1 MNFFI
6 DTHVL
11 IWYLENNKRLNSK
24 HTKIIN
30 EPTNQPFVSS
40 VCLWEIAIKTSLG
53 KLGLSI
59 PFSELELFLVN
70 HNFTIQNFDFVYLSI
85 CRFVYLS
92 ILKTLPFHHSD
103 PFDRL
108 IISQSISKN
117 IPLMAYDDKL
127 ASHKKQGLQLL

>member
-30 EPTNQPFVSS
+30 EAINQPFVSS

-53 KLGLSI
+53 KLELSI
-59 PFSELELFLVN
+59 PFSELESFLIN
-70 HNFTIQNFDFVYLSI
+70 HNFTIQNFDFADLS
-85 CRFVYLS
+85 V
-92 ILKTLPFHHSD
+92 LKTLPFHHGD

-108 IISQSISKN
+108 IIAQSISKN
-117 IPLMAYDDKL
+117 IPPIAYDTKFD
-127 ASHKKQGLQLL
+127 SYTKQGLQLL

>member
-1 MNFFI
+1 MIFFI

-11 IWYLENNKRLNSK
+11 IWYLEDNKRLKPK

-53 KLGLSI
+53 KLELSI
-59 PFSELELFLVN
+59 PFSELESFLLN
-70 HNFTIQNFDFVYLSI
+70 HNFIIQNFDFAD
-85 CRFVYLS
+85 LS
-92 ILKTLPFHHSD
+92 ILKTLPFHHGD

-108 IISQSISKN
+108 IIAQSISKN
-117 IPLMAYDDKL
+117 IPLIAYDAKFD
-127 ASHKKQGLQLL
+127 SYTKQGLQLL

>member
-30 EPTNQPFVSS
+30 EAINQPFVSS

-53 KLGLSI
+53 KLELSI
-59 PFSELELFLVN
+59 SFSELESFLIN
-70 HNFTIQNFDFVYLSI
+70 HNFTIQNFDFADLS
-85 CRFVYLS
+85 V
-92 ILKTLPFHHSD
+92 LKTLPFHHGD

-117 IPLMAYDDKL
+117 IPLIAYDTKFD
-127 ASHKKQGLQLL
+127 SYTKQGLQLL